1 VADPDL
7 SEQTLAGPGETVRAR
22 RVWWRVAARRGEA
35 DITRFDL
42 QPDDLC
48 GDGRTLL
55 TPFDR
60 IERLETDGRL
70 ARVSRRRG
78 IHRLAAMVAESRPF
92 ELPAT
97 AAAAPVRLLPFQI
110 EPLLT
115 VRRGLAARV
124 LIADHVGLG
133 KTIQAALIARDLV
146 ASLGHAAILIL
157 TPAGL
162 RDQWR
167 TELHD
172 RAGLTACC
180 VDHDVLRARAIT
192 LPPHVNP
199 WLVNPGRAAPIVIA
213 SIDFVKQPDVLH
225 GLTPLTW
232 DLLIVDEAHT
242 LTLGSDRLAAA
253 DALARRSDRLV
264 LLTATPHDGREDSF
278 RALCELGRVSAS
290 DVLAT
295 FRRTRAMSGATHRRV
310 TRRLVVRPTDAERR
324 VHALL
329 ERYARRVWSARST
342 ADRRRG
348 AGSAARLAMT
358 VLFKRAASSA
368 TSLAQSLERR
378 RALLFTQDEVMD
390 HRDPVQ
396 TLLPLA
402 RESEAAA
409 GEDEDDEAP
418 GRLLAAPGLAPE
430 RERTWLNLLVH
441 AAQAAAR
448 GESKVRAL
456 VRLIRRVREPIIVF
470 TEYRDTLARL
480 EGVIG
485 RVADTVTI
493 HGGRSDE
500 TRREA
505 LRAFDSGA
513 ARVLLATDAASVG
526 LNLHSRCRLV
536 VHVELPWSPTRIEQ
550 RIGRVDRLGQ
560 TRTVHSLHLV
570 ADAAVEASIEARLI
584 ERAQRIRD
592 ALDGVRDNDGDPT
605 EWLDAA
611 LHARPVSEARTSPVE
626 RRSDGSGEPARRPT
640 GVIWPQL
647 REEAEHVVR
656 SLEQLRRL
664 GERCGRGSPPRRR
677 RGRRRPFV
685 VRLRRA
691 SRRHDTLPR
700 GSILV
705 YRTRITRT
713 DGASLEQTLT
723 VVHVDAGAGGAQPS
737 SPSNAARRVVDDV
750 LGRHVD
756 ARCVEL
762 STVVERTE
770 ALVRV
775 RHREAIARAHARPAQ
790 VQLPLFAELISPRL
804 ETDEGLA
811 STAPHPNALLP
822 PGTER
827 AASGERG
834 IVGIARLAAVLLVD

>member
-1 VADPDL
+1 M
-7 SEQTLAGPGETVRAR
+7 SEQTLAGPGDLVRAR
-22 RVWWRVAARRGEA
+22 RAWWRVAARRGEA
-35 DITRFDL
+35 DVIRFDL
-42 QPDDLC
+42 QPEDL
-48 GDGRTLL
+48 GRAGRTLL

-115 VRRGLAARV
+115 LRRGLAARV

-167 TELHD
+167 RELHD

-180 VDHDVLRARAIT
+180 VDHDVLRSRAMT

-199 WLVNPGRAAPIVIA
+199 WLLDSGLLNSGCVATIVIA
-213 SIDFVKQPDVLH
+213 SIDFVKQLDVLH
-225 GLTPLTW
+225 GLTPLAW

-278 RALCELGRVSAS
+278 RALCELGKVSAS

-295 FRRTRAMSGATHRRV
+295 FRRTHAMSGATHRRV
-310 TRRLVVRPTDAERR
+310 TRRLVVRPTDAERH

-342 ADRRRG
+342 PDRQRG
-348 AGSAARLAMT
+348 ARSAARLAMT

-378 RALLFTQDEVMD
+378 RALLFAQAEVMD

-396 TLLPLA
+396 TPLPLP
-402 RESEAAA
+402 RETDAAA
-409 GEDEDDEAP
+409 DEDEDDAAP
-418 GRLLAAPGLAPE
+418 GSLLAAPGLEPG

-448 GESKVRAL
+448 NESKVRAL
-456 VRLIRRVREPIIVF
+456 VRLIRRVREPVIVF

-480 EGVIG
+480 EGVIR

-500 TRREA
+500 ARRDA
-505 LRAFDSGA
+505 LRAFDAGA

-526 LNLHSRCRLV
+526 LNLQSRCRLV

-570 ADAAVEASIEARLI
+570 ADAAVEASIEMRLVD
-584 ERAQRIRD
+584 RAQRIRD
-592 ALDGVRDNDGDPT
+592 ALEGLGDDGRECDPT

-611 LHARPVSEARTSPVE
+611 LHARPVPDARTSLVEQRDDGGPEPV
-626 RRSDGSGEPARRPT
+626 RRQTS
-640 GVIWPQL
+640 VIWPRL

-664 GERCGRGSPPRRR
+664 GERCGRGSRPRRR

-691 SRRHDTLPR
+691 SRRHDPLPR
-700 GSILV
+700 GPILV

-713 DGASLEQTLT
+713 DGATLEHTLT
-723 VVHVDAGAGGAQPS
+723 VVHVDAGAGRAQPS
-737 SPSNAARRVVDDV
+737 VPSNAARRIVDDV

-762 STVVERTE
+762 SAAVERIE

-775 RHREAIARAHARPAQ
+775 RHREAIARAYARPAQ

-804 ETDEGLA
+804 ETDEGIA
-811 STAPHPNALLP
+811 APAN
-822 PGTER
+822 
-827 AASGERG
+827 GERK